1 MREPIAS
8 QYFTVD
14 VTDGAFLFERQEKRK
29 KKKAHFSYTPL
40 LCRTYAYVDEHQR
53 ERKEEM
59 GRETENV
66 NRSSLSQCWRP
77 ISDHTESIHKLRKR
91 RTRTTKRV
99 TPTCTHVSVF
109 RPCECVKLGL
119 LPPSLYLMMH
129 ARAPLTQAV
138 RLQWLSVDQI
148 VYTSLL
154 RVSIYVWIDFI
165 FF

>member
-14 VTDGAFLFERQEKRK
+14 VTDGAFLFERQEKER

-109 RPCECVKLGL
+109 RPTQCECVKLGL
-119 LPPSLYLMMH
+119 PLYTWWCTH
-129 ARAPLTQAV
+129 EHRWRKPCGSSDYQSTRSYT
-138 RLQWLSVDQI
+138 RLCCVCQ
-148 VYTSLL
+148 YTSE
-154 RVSIYVWIDFI
+154 
-165 FF
+165 